1 MKIWFQ
7 CSSLRWNIPNWGGNN
22 SLILWEVQVSC
33 VYIED
38 EYSAQKL
45 KKMLVLWIMQSLDN
59 YETFY
64 LLFSENT
71 QKYNSELLKVPMCAN
86 W

>member
-1 MKIWFQ
+1 
-7 CSSLRWNIPNWGGNN
+7 
-22 SLILWEVQVSC
+22 
-33 VYIED
+33 
-38 EYSAQKL
+38 
-45 KKMLVLWIMQSLDN
+45 MQILDN

-71 QKYNSELLKVPMCAN
+71 QKYNSELLKVPMYAN